1 MRVLAI
7 EPTPPTFFFLVL
19 NLQLNRLRVLSPST
33 FGGAGARGV
42 LPLHAAMGRVD
53 TAKDS
58 IMMRFPLGFHD
69 SQLAVATTSRCAKVA

>member
-19 NLQLNRLRVLSPST
+19 NLQLNRVRVLSPST

-42 LPLHAAMGRVD
+42 LPA
-53 TAKDS
+53 TARGNGQSGYGERQHNDAL
-58 IMMRFPLGFHD
+58 PAGLP
-69 SQLAVATTSRCAKVA
+69 